1 MKNSWPMSARVLLAD
16 DEADLLEPVAYALRR
31 HGFEVTTVPDGERAL
46 AEARSGNY
54 DVLICDVLMPGMLG
68 TDVCR
73 ILREQ
78 GDLPIILLTAKD
90 AEVDR
95 VLGLELGADDYVTKP
110 FSVAELVS
118 RVRALLRRRDLDR
131 NGASAATL
139 KVGGL
144 TIDYPRHVVEAD
156 GQEVTVTPSEFTVL
170 LLLAESPGQ
179 VFSRSQIMERLWDSP
194 HTGDGRAADVHISNL
209 RRKLERDASHPTRIV
224 TVREFGYKLLP
235 V

>member
-1 MKNSWPMSARVLLAD
+1 MTTRILLAD
-16 DEADLLEPVAYALRR
+16 DEPDLVDPLVYVLRQ
-31 HGFEVTTVPDGERAL
+31 HGFEVTAVPDGERAL
-46 AEARSGNY
+46 FEARRGGY

-73 ILREQ
+73 LVRAES
-78 GDLPIILLTAKD
+78 DLPIILLTAKD

-110 FSVAELVS
+110 FSAAELVS
-118 RVRALLRRRDLDR
+118 RVRALLRRRELDR
-131 NGASAATL
+131 TASPTATL

-144 TIDYPRHVVEAD
+144 SIDYARHEVEAD
-156 GQEVTVTPSEFTVL
+156 GESVLLTPSEFTVL
-170 LLLAESPGQ
+170 SLLAESPGQ
-179 VFSRSQIMERLWDSP
+179 VFSRGQIMERLWQSP

-209 RRKLERDASHPTRIV
+209 RRKVERDPGRPTRIV
-224 TVREFGYKLLP
+224 TVREFGYKLMP

>member
-1 MKNSWPMSARVLLAD
+1 MSPRILVAD
-16 DEADLLEPVAYALRR
+16 DEPDLADPLAYALRQ
-31 HGFEVTTVPDGERAL
+31 HGFEVTTVGDGQRAL
-46 AEARSGNY
+46 DEARTGTY
-54 DVLICDVLMPGMLG
+54 DVLICDVLMPGALG

-73 ILREQ
+73 LLRAE

-110 FSVAELVS
+110 FSTAELVS

-131 NGASAATL
+131 LGPTAATL

-144 TIDYPRHVVEAD
+144 TIDCVRHRVEVD
-156 GQEVTVTPSEFTVL
+156 GKDVSLTPSEFTL
-170 LLLAESPGQ
+170 LVFLAESPGQ
-179 VFSRSQIMERLWDSP
+179 VFSRAQLMEHLWDSP
-194 HTGDGRAADVHISNL
+194 HMGGTRSADVHISNL
-209 RRKLERDASHPTRIV
+209 RRKIERDASHPERIL
-224 TVREFGYKLLP
+224 TVREFGYKLAA

>member
-1 MKNSWPMSARVLLAD
+1 MSGRILVAD
-16 DEADLLEPVAYALRR
+16 DEPDLLEPVAYALRA
-31 HGFEVTTVPDGERAL
+31 HGFEVTTVTDGDRAL
-46 AEARSGNY
+46 AEARSGAY
-54 DVLICDVLMPGMLG
+54 DVLVCDVLMPGTLG

-73 ILREQ
+73 MLRGE

-131 NGASAATL
+131 AGASAATL

-144 TIDYPRHVVEAD
+144 TIDYARHVVEAD
-156 GQEVTVTPSEFTVL
+156 GREVVLTPSEFTVL
-170 LLLAESPGQ
+170 SLLAESPGQ
-179 VFSRSQIMERLWDSP
+179 VFSRSQIMERLWESP

-209 RRKLERDASHPTRIV
+209 RRKLERDASHPARIV
-224 TVREFGYKLLP
+224 TVREFGYKLIAM
-235 V
+235 

>member
-1 MKNSWPMSARVLLAD
+1 MSPRVLVAD
-16 DEADLLEPVAYALRR
+16 DEPDLLEPVAYALRSY
-31 HGFEVTTVPDGERAL
+31 GFDVTTVPDGKRAL
-46 AEARSGNY
+46 EEARSGNY
-54 DVLICDVLMPGMLG
+54 DVLVCDVLMPGTLG

-73 ILREQ
+73 ILRAES
-78 GDLPIILLTAKD
+78 DLPIILLTAKD

-131 NGASAATL
+131 AGVSAATL
-139 KVGGL
+139 QVGGL
-144 TIDYPRHVVEAD
+144 TIDYARHVVEAD
-156 GQEVTVTPSEFTVL
+156 GQEVTLTPSEFTVL
-170 LLLAESPGQ
+170 SLLAESPGQ

-209 RRKLERDASHPTRIV
+209 RRKLERDASHPARIV

-235 V
+235 M